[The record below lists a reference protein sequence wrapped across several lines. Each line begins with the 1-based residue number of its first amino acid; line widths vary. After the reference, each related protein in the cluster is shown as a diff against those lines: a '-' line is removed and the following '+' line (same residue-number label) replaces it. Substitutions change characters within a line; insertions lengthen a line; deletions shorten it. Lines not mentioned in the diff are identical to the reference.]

1 MKLAM
6 KLAIGIIGSA
16 ALLAASQEPVR
27 SGCCRLRLLHSVRSG
42 LLLIT

>member
-6 KLAIGIIGSA
+6 KVAIGIVGTA

-27 SGCCRLRLLHSVRSG
+27 AAAADCVCCILCALGCC
-42 LLLIT
+42 